1 MCIKDIIYVHW
12 KAPSPPWL
20 MVNTNGSVVGTHAAC
35 GGLSQDHLGTF
46 LGAFACN
53 LGIDSVFFP
62 RRFKGLYSIWSLLP
76 KKGGVIFGW
85 RVTLLVL

>member
-1 MCIKDIIYVHW
+1 M
-12 KAPSPPWL
+12 A
-20 MVNTNGSVVGTHAAC
+20 MVNTDGSVVGTHAAC

-62 RRFKGLYSIWSLLP
+62 GDSRVYTRFGVCCP
-76 KKGGVIFGW
+76 K
-85 RVTLLVL
+85 RVESYLVGE